1 MNYQETVSYLFNSAP
16 VFEHVGAS
24 AYKPG
29 LQTTKALDEHFNHP
43 HTAYKT
49 IHIAGTNGKGSCSHS
64 IAAILQEAGYK
75 VGLYTSPHLVDFRER
90 IRVNGE
96 MIPER
101 RVIDFVEQEREFFEP
116 LHPSFFE
123 LTTALAFLYFKEQKV
138 DVAVIEVGL
147 GGRLDCTNVF
157 THPLL
162 TIITSISLEH
172 TEYLGDTIEKIA
184 AEKAGIIKQ
193 GVPVLYDAGN
203 EKADQV
209 ISTKASACQAKI
221 YPVHRNSLKF
231 PKFNGKYIDFYFQ
244 CDYDVDTKISIPFAA
259 PYQMMNMTLAY
270 QAMRMLE
277 PETGIKKEEILK
289 GIRNTR
295 WQGRMQEVGENIYFD
310 GAHNVAGIH
319 AFLDSVALIRPQNP
333 ILLFSMVSDKDY
345 EKAIQL
351 LAERGQWEQVIVTT
365 ISDKRGIPAEDIAR
379 IFSHF
384 GQQAVVIEDSR
395 KAYEWALKGKKRGQA
410 LFCTGSL
417 YFIGELLEITG
428 GKNSD

>member
-1 MNYQETVSYLFNSAP
+1 MHQ
-16 VFEHVGAS
+16 
-24 AYKPG
+24 
-29 LQTTKALDEHFNHP
+29 
-43 HTAYKT
+43 
-49 IHIAGTNGKGSCSHS
+49 
-64 IAAILQEAGYK
+64 
-75 VGLYTSPHLVDFRER
+75 R
-90 IRVNGE
+90 
-96 MIPER
+96 
-101 RVIDFVEQEREFFEP
+101 
-116 LHPSFFE
+116 
-123 LTTALAFLYFKEQKV
+123 
-138 DVAVIEVGL
+138 
-147 GGRLDCTNVF
+147 F

-289 GIRNTR
+289 GIEIPDGREECRRSEKIFILTVHTM
-295 WQGRMQEVGENIYFD
+295 WQGFM
-310 GAHNVAGIH
+310 
-319 AFLDSVALIRPQNP
+319 
-333 ILLFSMVSDKDY
+333 
-345 EKAIQL
+345 
-351 LAERGQWEQVIVTT
+351 
-365 ISDKRGIPAEDIAR
+365 
-379 IFSHF
+379 HF
-384 GQQAVVIEDSR
+384 
-395 KAYEWALKGKKRGQA
+395 
-410 LFCTGSL
+410 
-417 YFIGELLEITG
+417 
-428 GKNSD
+428 